1 MLEDLLSKHPGHGET
16 DDTAGVFGDSCLPAP
31 AQLPPPKVPTLWK
44 DLVLR
49 SKKKITGRGRILLKR
64 KKSFLSSLYKRKTKL
79 EFHIRS
85 VMRGQLLLYFP
96 LSRSPQCHPLCTPP
110 QD

>member
-49 SKKKITGRGRILLKR
+49 CKKKITGRGRILLKR

-85 VMRGQLLLYFP
+85 VV
-96 LSRSPQCHPLCTPP
+96 
-110 QD
+110 